1 MSKQDDDRLTE
12 LLKAARPAPNEGWR
26 ERALAAMAAA
36 RRDRGGRHL
45 GWMPTAAGTVL
56 VAAALAFVPYSATAP
71 SGMMAGALAAQQ
83 AAAAEVLE
91 ELERPGGGEKPARR
105 ETLPEHLRPYAERA
119 AAFVRER
126 HPDDPEM
133 LMAAGMLTRGTE
145 EALALLKEAAERSS
159 GGATWAAYAG
169 LMLETGPPY
178 ARPANWG
185 VDPGDAEALAETKQ
199 EIAEAGLPDKLSP
212 DDVAP
217 VMEVL
222 RRWQE
227 VEPENG
233 MPVALEVRYLYGL
246 HRDSDALLRWE
257 EASSLPEVTAHV
269 QETSWAAGRLLSEMK
284 MPWWD
289 AASAA
294 YSVPTGLGSM
304 AWLREGARIGLYEG
318 RLAQLEGRAEEAVRC
333 WQATI
338 DIGRHM
344 QDSAG
349 TLIECLVGIA
359 VEGIGASPVW
369 VWQHDGVTGIPNG
382 PLVGGRLFH
391 GRAHDFFVAHVGEA
405 AADDLRDSLLR
416 AKVRSMLSR
425 SYVQGLGA
433 FPDEQTR
440 SLLLRALSILSAS
453 LLVAF
458 LVVFGAI
465 SLRARKQ
472 ADEAT
477 RLRRRGGLALAGLSL
492 LPALGVGVVSW
503 VGVSAAARFQ
513 PVWGAVFFGGLALSL
528 VAMILVPLIVAR
540 WSRQPGARLVTAWR
554 ANLRRVLPVA
564 IVLCAVFSLGLG
576 LAGRHSAAAWP
587 RRWRTES
594 EMERVLAEIGPEWF
608 EPKIPEDAWRA
619 EPAPRVER

>member
-1 MSKQDDDRLTE
+1 V
-12 LLKAARPAPNEGWR
+12 
-26 ERALAAMAAA
+26 
-36 RRDRGGRHL
+36 
-45 GWMPTAAGTVL
+45 PTAAGAVL

-71 SGMMAGALAAQQ
+71 SGGMGGALAAQQ

-91 ELERPGGGEKPARR
+91 EVERPGHPEKPTRR
-105 ETLPEHLRPYAERA
+105 DMLPEHLRPYAGRA

-133 LMAAGMLTRGTE
+133 LMAAGMLTRDME
-145 EALALLKEAAERSS
+145 DALALLKEAAERSS

-169 LMLETGPPY
+169 LVLETEPAY

-185 VDPGDAEALAETKQ
+185 VDPADAELLAGMKQ
-199 EIAEAGLPDKLSP
+199 QIAEAGLPDRLSP

-227 VEPENG
+227 VEPGNG

-246 HRDSDALLRWE
+246 HRDSDALRRWE
-257 EASSLPEVTAHV
+257 EASRLPEFTAHV
-269 QETSWAAGRLLSEMK
+269 QEISWAAGRLLSEMG

-289 AASAA
+289 AASGA
-294 YSVPTGLGSM
+294 YSAGVETAGM
-304 AWLREGARIGLYEG
+304 ARLRDGARIGLYEG
-318 RLAQLEGRAEEAVRC
+318 RLARLEGRAEEAVRY

-338 DIGRHM
+338 DIGRRM
-344 QDSAG
+344 QESGG

-369 VWQHDGVTGIPNG
+369 MWQHDRATGIPNG
-382 PLVGGRLFH
+382 PLLGGRLFH
-391 GRAHDFFVAHVGEA
+391 GRAHDFFVAQAGEA
-405 AADDLRDSLLR
+405 AAGDVRDSLLR

-425 SYVQGLGA
+425 DYFRDLDA
-433 FPDEQTR
+433 FPDGQIR
-440 SLLLRALSILSAS
+440 PLLLWGLSIWSAA

-477 RLRRRGGLALAGLSL
+477 RLGPRGGLALAGMSL
-492 LPALGVGVVSW
+492 VPAFVVGVMSLI
-503 VGVSAAARFQ
+503 GVSAAAHFQ
-513 PVWGAVFFGGLALSL
+513 PDWDLALLGVLALL
-528 VAMILVPLIVAR
+528 VVVNVFLGMIVVPLVVACR
-540 WSRQPGARLVTAWR
+540 TRQPRARLVAAWR
-554 ANLRRVLPVA
+554 GNLRRVLPVA
-564 IVLCAVFSLGLG
+564 IVLCAVLSLALG
-576 LAGRHSAAAWP
+576 LAGRHSAATWS

-594 EMERVLAEIGPEWF
+594 EMERVVREIGPQWSDPE
-608 EPKIPEDAWRA
+608 IPEDAWRA
-619 EPAPRVER
+619 EPAPQVER